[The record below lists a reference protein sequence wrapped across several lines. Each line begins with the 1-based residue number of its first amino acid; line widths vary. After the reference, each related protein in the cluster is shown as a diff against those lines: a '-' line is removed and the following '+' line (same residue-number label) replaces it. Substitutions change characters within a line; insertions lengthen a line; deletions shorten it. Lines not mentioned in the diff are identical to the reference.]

1 MAAFA
6 LTSGWLFVQASNV
19 LYGLH
24 LLQITVSRTQN
35 HELLRGLKGAGTVF
49 GIVTEV
55 TFQLFN
61 DTTDVY
67 AGYLI
72 LPDDSNFTTVR
83 WALRLL
89 SLLSVACCITAL
101 LLCILFSAAFV
112 HKQTLAQCVQLCDA
126 FPTVVPVYLHYSR

>member
-72 LPDDSNFTTVR
+72 LPDDSNLTTFR
-83 WALRLL
+83 WASRLM
-89 SLLSVACCITAL
+89 S
-101 LLCILFSAAFV
+101 
-112 HKQTLAQCVQLCDA
+112 
-126 FPTVVPVYLHYSR
+126 